1 MTVGPPPQS
10 VTKERPTFAFS
21 SQPESTLKG
30 RVVHGHDRLP
40 GVAVHWAEMLHP
52 PWHCI
57 LTVRGTVLSLGTPLN
72 AFLLMLRM
80 LALYCIVS
88 VLICVFWNAC

>member
-1 MTVGPPPQS
+1 M
-10 VTKERPTFAFS
+10 
-21 SQPESTLKG
+21 
-30 RVVHGHDRLP
+30 
-40 GVAVHWAEMLHP
+40 HWSEMLHP

-57 LTVRGTVLSLGTPLN
+57 LTVSGTLLSLGTPLN
-72 AFLLMLRM
+72 AFLLMLRV

>member
-1 MTVGPPPQS
+1 M
-10 VTKERPTFAFS
+10 
-21 SQPESTLKG
+21 
-30 RVVHGHDRLP
+30 
-40 GVAVHWAEMLHP
+40 HWAEMLHP

-57 LTVRGTVLSLGTPLN
+57 LTVRGTLLSLGTPLN
-72 AFLLMLRM
+72 AFLLMLRV